1 MMATKVELESKII
14 ECETTIN
21 FVEDALETAK
31 RELVE
36 LNAVVKFGDVLCFKC
51 AYSDARYRVA
61 LFDAKGDL
69 STYDKNGKRV
79 GSASSRYYT
88 KTGQN
93 IFSGEGI
100 ALEGELG

>member
-1 MMATKVELESKII
+1 MMATKVELEAEISRHEAMIAF
-14 ECETTIN
+14 TGG
-21 FVEDALETAK
+21 LLRTAK

-36 LNAVVKFGDVLCFKC
+36 LNAMVKFGDVLCFKC
-51 AYSDARYRVA
+51 AYSDDRYRVA
-61 LFDAKGDL
+61 LFDAKGNL

-100 ALEGELG
+100 ALEGELE

>member
-1 MMATKVELESKII
+1 MIATKVGLEAEISRHEAMIAFIGELLK
-14 ECETTIN
+14 
-21 FVEDALETAK
+21 TAK
-31 RELVE
+31 REPVE

-61 LFDAKGDL
+61 LFDAKGNL
-69 STYDKNGKRV
+69 SAYNKNGKRV

-100 ALEGELG
+100 VLEGELG